1 MTMGN
6 WDGLETAAHLKAGEV
21 SPVEA
26 IDAAIERCQQVD
38 PEINAF
44 VWTCFE
50 KAREEAARCDVNA
63 GALSGVPYAIKDL
76 GGSAAGEP
84 TSLGNRFLKQKPIV
98 SPIDDNVI
106 ARLRSSGLVSIG
118 RTNVPEFASGNCPG
132 ASENEAFG
140 DTRNPWNPA
149 HTPMGSSGG
158 SAAAVA
164 AGIVPIAHGND
175 GGGSIRLPANANGLV
190 GFKVSRGRI
199 SLGPAGGHLAE
210 GTATEGVVTRTVR
223 DTAACLD
230 ALAGFEPGDPYSCFA
245 FETPLLKA
253 IETKGKRLKIGFC
266 RVNELGPIHPD
277 TVNVVSRVADKF
289 ADLGHRVT
297 ENHPERLFDKDVLDR
312 WSFIYATVVGNLFKA
327 VKRGYGYELT
337 EKDVERGTWVDYMR
351 YKDSSLQEYLAT
363 VALFNSFSR
372 EIGQWWHGEHGF
384 DVLITP
390 TSARPAP
397 VLGDLVSNPDD
408 RTYLWA
414 NTFTYTSQFNF
425 SGQPAVS
432 LPLGESSEG
441 LPIGVQLVG
450 RYGDEQTL
458 IQLAAELE
466 EEMPWKDRKPK
477 IFAE

>member
-21 SPVEA
+21 SPVEV
-26 IDAAIERCQQVD
+26 IDAAIERCEQIN

-44 VWTCFE
+44 IWTCFE

-76 GGSAAGEP
+76 GGAAAGEP

-199 SLGPAGGHLAE
+199 SLGPASRSFGAE
-210 GTATEGVVTRTVR
+210 GTA
-223 DTAACLD
+223 
-230 ALAGFEPGDPYSCFA
+230 Y
-245 FETPLLKA
+245 
-253 IETKGKRLKIGFC
+253 
-266 RVNELGPIHPD
+266 
-277 TVNVVSRVADKF
+277 
-289 ADLGHRVT
+289 
-297 ENHPERLFDKDVLDR
+297 
-312 WSFIYATVVGNLFKA
+312 
-327 VKRGYGYELT
+327 
-337 EKDVERGTWVDYMR
+337 
-351 YKDSSLQEYLAT
+351 
-363 VALFNSFSR
+363 
-372 EIGQWWHGEHGF
+372 
-384 DVLITP
+384 
-390 TSARPAP
+390 
-397 VLGDLVSNPDD
+397 
-408 RTYLWA
+408 
-414 NTFTYTSQFNF
+414 
-425 SGQPAVS
+425 
-432 LPLGESSEG
+432 
-441 LPIGVQLVG
+441 
-450 RYGDEQTL
+450 
-458 IQLAAELE
+458 
-466 EEMPWKDRKPK
+466 
-477 IFAE
+477 

>member
-1 MTMGN
+1 MAIGN

-76 GGSAAGEP
+76 GGLAAGEP

-118 RTNVPEFASGNCPG
+118 RTNVPEFAGGNCPG
-132 ASENEAFG
+132 ASENEVFG
-140 DTRNPWNPA
+140 NTRNPWKPA

-164 AGIVPIAHGND
+164 SGIVPIAHGND
-175 GGGSIRLPANANGLV
+175 GGGSIRIPANANGLV

-199 SLGPAGGHLAE
+199 SLGPASGHMAE

-266 RVNELGPIHPD
+266 RVNEVGPLHQD
-277 TVNVVSRVADKF
+277 TADVVSRVADKL
-289 ADLGHRVT
+289 ANLGHGVT
-297 ENHPERLFDKDVLDR
+297 ESHPERFFDKAILDS
-312 WSFIYATVVGNLFKA
+312 WSLIFATVVGNIFGA
-327 VKRGYGYELT
+327 VKRRYGYELE
-337 EKDVERGTWVDYMR
+337 EKDVERGTWVDYTR

-363 VALFNSFSR
+363 VARINSFSR
-372 EIGQWWHGEHGF
+372 DIARWWHGEDGF
-384 DVLITP
+384 DVLVTP
-390 TSARPAP
+390 TTARPAP
-397 VLGDLVSNPDD
+397 ALGDLVSNPDD
-408 RTYLWA
+408 RKGYWHH
-414 NTFTYTSQFNF
+414 TFTYTAQFNF

-432 LPLGESSEG
+432 LPLGESNEG

-466 EEMPWKDRKPK
+466 DEIPWKDRKPA

>member
-1 MTMGN
+1 MAMGD
-6 WDGLETAAHLKAGEV
+6 WDGLETASRLKAGDV
-21 SPVEA
+21 SPVEV
-26 IDAAIERCQQVD
+26 IDAAIQRCEQAD

-44 VWTCFE
+44 VWTCFD
-50 KAREEAARCDVNA
+50 KAREEAARCDVHG
-63 GALSGVPYAIKDL
+63 GALSGVPFAIKDL
-76 GGSAAGEP
+76 GGIAAGEP
-84 TSLGNRFLKQKPIV
+84 TFLGNRFLKERPIV
-98 SPIDDNVI
+98 PPMDDNVV
-106 ARLRSSGLVSIG
+106 ARLRNSGLVSIG

-140 DTRNPWNPA
+140 GTRNPWNPS

-199 SLGPAGGHLAE
+199 SLGPANGHSAA
-210 GTATEGVVTRTVR
+210 GTHTEGVMTRTVR

-253 IETKGKRLKIGFC
+253 IETKGKRLKIGIC
-266 RVNELGPIHPD
+266 NVNEVGPLHPD
-277 TVNVVSRVADKF
+277 TAEVVSRVAAKLDG
-289 ADLGHRVT
+289 LGHSVT
-297 ENHPERLFDKDVLDR
+297 ESYPERLFDEAMLDS
-312 WSFIYATVVGNLFKA
+312 WSYIYATVVGNIFEA
-327 VKRGYGYELT
+327 VQRGYNYELT
-337 EKDVERGTWVDYMR
+337 EADVERGTWVDYTR
-351 YKDSSLQEYLAT
+351 YKDSTLQEYLST
-363 VALFNSFSR
+363 GALMNSFSR
-372 EIGQWWHGEHGF
+372 DIARWWHGEDGF
-384 DVLITP
+384 DVLVTP

-397 VLGDLVSNPDD
+397 ALGDLVSDPDD
-408 RTYLWA
+408 R
-414 NTFTYTSQFNF
+414 NGRFRDTFAYTSQFNF

-441 LPIGVQLVG
+441 VPVGVQFVG

-466 EEMPWKDRKPK
+466 EELPWNDRKPT
-477 IFAE
+477 ISAE